1 MTKRNPFMKYFCE
14 MLVLL
19 AVFDLFIDVL
29 QLFGLHSAL
38 IHTSL
43 DDYGT
48 DIKGI
53 LTVLVTDGIC
63 IGFALPGWIGRSVK
77 SCRILSILGTALF
90 LFSYVSCRMNEIS
103 SLKTRT
109 ILITL
114 ICFIG
119 YAFAAFTSKQ

>member
-1 MTKRNPFMKYFCE
+1 MKYFCE

-63 IGFALPGWIGRSVK
+63 IGFALPGWIVKSVK